1 MLEFTFVDFEQTLT
15 HRLFGPLF
23 NPILNIKCKTGLPT
37 LNLLQPQPKPLFF
50 SLVPPPINFLFCLPL
65 CLWVLVDPCTTLAYK
80 GVGGEECCTLFWGV
94 LLALGVI
101 VGLDFGSCLF
111 VLDVCYWAWLWNWQS
126 WTAEILKPMPMWWKV
141 FIIANRNWRYIL

>member
-1 MLEFTFVDFEQTLT
+1 MLEFTFVDFEQALT

-37 LNLLQPQPKPLFF
+37 LNLLQPQPKPLIFL
-50 SLVPPPINFLFCLPL
+50 LVPPAPPIKFLFCFPLSSL
-65 CLWVLVDPCTTLAYK
+65 CLCGMVLVDPCTTLAYK
-80 GVGGEECCTLFWGV
+80 GVGGEEGCTLFWGV

-111 VLDVCYWAWLWNWQS
+111 VLDVCYWAWLWNW
-126 WTAEILKPMPMWWKV
+126 
-141 FIIANRNWRYIL
+141 

>member
-15 HRLFGPLF
+15 HGLFGPLF

-37 LNLLQPQPKPLFF
+37 LNLLQPQPTPLFF
-50 SLVPPPINFLFCLPL
+50 SFVPPAAAINFVFCLPL
-65 CLWVLVDPCTTLAYK
+65 CLWGMVLVDPCTTLAYK
-80 GVGGEECCTLFWGV
+80 GVGGEEGCTLFWGV

-111 VLDVCYWAWLWNWQS
+111 VLNVCY
-126 WTAEILKPMPMWWKV
+126 
-141 FIIANRNWRYIL
+141 